1 MRLDRYLAGAGHGTR
16 SEVKEMIRK
25 GTVKV
30 NGQVVRDPSLHVAD
44 DGSAAVLVKNHSVQY
59 QRYLHLML
67 HKPAG
72 LVTALEDHRLPTIA
86 DLIPARYRQA
96 GLFPVG
102 RLDRD
107 ATGLLIL
114 TNDGTFGHRLAS
126 PHWQVWKTYQVE
138 VEGEPFDDRDESRFL
153 AGIVLADGQVCR
165 PARLT
170 VSGPRSA
177 ALSIHEGKFH
187 QVKKMMLATGRKV
200 TRLHRYEIGPL
211 RLDERL
217 LPGESRELTELE
229 RQSLYDLVQLSD
241 EPD

>member
-1 MRLDRYLAGAGHGTR
+1 MRLDRYLAGSGYGTR
-16 SEVKEMIRK
+16 SEVKELIRK
-25 GTVKV
+25 GVVQV
-30 NGQVVRDPSLHVAD
+30 NGQVVRDSSLQVAD
-44 DGSAAVLVKNHSVQY
+44 DGSAVVLVKNQSTHY

-67 HKPAG
+67 HKPVG
-72 LVTALEDHRLPTIA
+72 LVTALDDRRLPTIA
-86 DLIPARYRQA
+86 DLIPPRYRHA

-126 PHWQVWKTYQVE
+126 PHWQVWKTYRVD
-138 VEGEPFDDRDESRFL
+138 VEGEPFDDRDEGRFL
-153 AGIVLADGQVCR
+153 AGIVLADGQICR
-165 PARLT
+165 PARLI
-170 VSGPRSA
+170 VIGPRAA
-177 ALSIHEGKFH
+177 ALAIHEGKFH

-211 RLDERL
+211 RLDEQL
-217 LPGESRELTELE
+217 LPGECRELTELE

-241 EPD
+241 ESV